1 MKQSSRKGIWK
12 RLSILLLSSLL
23 VLGNIATGS
32 TLVQAAEQKSEKI
45 LSEQEAIEYAK
56 KWVTIPEGYE
66 YSHGKY
72 YEPYEDYI
80 PYAGWSLNW
89 NKSDQSSIMYVI
101 HPVSGNL
108 LRYQYHGND
117 SEAPSPA
124 TTNRQ
129 QIALE
134 GVMQFLTKVIPPEER
149 AKLTLLE
156 EGDYKSN
163 NPETYSF
170 KFQRVENGIP
180 FKDNSIAVTVRG
192 DGKILRF
199 NRLWY
204 EGELPDASQ
213 IISEK
218 EARELLEQKT
228 EPTMYYKSFSSGD
241 HEEKYKLVYDYLPT
255 DPQMV
260 DAISGV
266 MIDGKGAV
274 AKPKQPIKILKELPP
289 ASAPKAG
296 SQKDGAFT
304 REQAEAGAI
313 HLLQTTLRDQLAD
326 IYMLDPQPYDG
337 GLRGKETNWRDYKV
351 HFGWLKN
358 GLLIENARF
367 EVSVNPY
374 SGSSHIGDDERPY
387 PVILDNNMQRV
398 DLAFAKKTEQA
409 VKKSLELYYL
419 LPNKNFNEVEEPK
432 PRLVYRLS
440 GDKGVV
446 DAHTGKWIS
455 FSQPEE
461 RK

>member
-1 MKQSSRKGIWK
+1 
-12 RLSILLLSSLL
+12 
-23 VLGNIATGS
+23 
-32 TLVQAAEQKSEKI
+32 
-45 LSEQEAIEYAK
+45 
-56 KWVTIPEGYE
+56 
-66 YSHGKY
+66 
-72 YEPYEDYI
+72 
-80 PYAGWSLNW
+80 
-89 NKSDQSSIMYVI
+89 
-101 HPVSGNL
+101 
-108 LRYQYHGND
+108 
-117 SEAPSPA
+117 
-124 TTNRQ
+124 
-129 QIALE
+129 
-134 GVMQFLTKVIPPEER
+134 MQFLTKVIPPEER
-149 AKLTLLE
+149 AKLTE
-156 EGDYKSN
+156 PDEVDYKSDG
-163 NPETYSF
+163 TYYF

-180 FKDNSIAVTVRG
+180 FMDNWIAVTARG
-192 DGKILRF
+192 DGKVLRF

-228 EPTMYYKSFSSGD
+228 EPTMYYKSFYGED
-241 HEEKYKLVYDYLPT
+241 HKQKYMLVYDYLPT

-274 AKPKQPIKILKELPP
+274 AKPKQPIKILKEMPS

-296 SQKDGAFT
+296 SQKDGGFT
-304 REQAEAGAI
+304 REQAEASAI

-326 IYMLDPQPYDG
+326 IYMLEPQPYDG

-358 GLLIENARF
+358 GLLIKDARF
-367 EVSVNPY
+367 EVAVNPY
-374 SGSSHIGDDERPY
+374 SGNSIIGDDELPS

-409 VKKSLELYYL
+409 AKKSLELYYL
-419 LPNKNFNEVEEPK
+419 LPDIDFNEVEQPK

-455 FSQPEE
+455 FLKREE
-461 RK
+461 SK

>member
-1 MKQSSRKGIWK
+1 MKQRSTKGFWK
-12 RLSILLLSSLL
+12 RLSILLLLSLL
-23 VLGNIATGS
+23 VLGNIADES

-66 YSHGKY
+66 YGYGNY

-80 PYAGWSLNW
+80 PYAGWSLIW

-108 LRYQYHGND
+108 LRYQYHGEH
-117 SEAPSPA
+117 SEAPGPA
-124 TTNRQ
+124 TANRK

-134 GVMQFLTKVIPPEER
+134 GVMKFLTKVIPLEER

-156 EGDYKSN
+156 EGDFESN
-163 NPETYSF
+163 NSETYYF

-180 FKDNSIAVTVRG
+180 FKDNGITVTMRG
-192 DGKILRF
+192 DGKVLRF

-241 HEEKYKLVYDYLPT
+241 HEEKYMLVYDYLPT

-274 AKPKQPIKILKELPP
+274 AKPKQPIKILKEMPS

-296 SQKDGAFT
+296 SQKDGGFT
-304 REQAEAGAI
+304 REQAEASAI

-358 GLLIENARF
+358 GLLIKNARF

-374 SGSSHIGDDERPY
+374 SGNSNIGDDELPS

-409 VKKSLELYYL
+409 AKKSLELYYL
-419 LPNKNFNEVEEPK
+419 LPDKDFNEVEEPK

-440 GDKGVV
+440 GDKGFV

-455 FSQPEE
+455 FLKREE
-461 RK
+461 SK

>member
-1 MKQSSRKGIWK
+1 MKQSSTKGFWK
-12 RLSILLLSSLL
+12 RLSILLLLSLL
-23 VLGNIATGS
+23 VLGNIADES

-66 YSHGKY
+66 YGY
-72 YEPYEDYI
+72 GEYIEPYDDFT
-80 PYAGWSLNW
+80 PYAGWGLSW
-89 NKSDQSSIMYVI
+89 HRSDKSSIGFKI

-108 LRYQYHGND
+108 LSYHQYDDKD
-117 SEAPSPA
+117 SEAPGPA
-124 TTNRQ
+124 TTNSK

-134 GVMQFLTKVIPPEER
+134 GVLQFLTKVIPSEER
-149 AKLTLLE
+149 AKLIE
-156 EGDYKSN
+156 PDEVDYKSDG
-163 NPETYSF
+163 TYYF

-180 FKDNSIAVTVRG
+180 FKDNYIAVIARG
-192 DGKILRF
+192 DGKVLRF

-241 HEEKYKLVYDYLPT
+241 HEEKYMLVYDYLPT

-266 MIDGKGAV
+266 MIDGEGAV
-274 AKPKQPIKILKELPP
+274 AKPKQPIKILKEMPS
-289 ASAPKAG
+289 ASVPKAG

-313 HLLQTTLRDQLAD
+313 HLLQTTLRDQLAN

-358 GLLIENARF
+358 GLLIEGARF
-367 EVSVNPY
+367 KVSVNPY
-374 SGSSHIGDDERPY
+374 SGSSIIGDDQLPP

-419 LPNKNFNEVEEPK
+419 LPDLDFNEVEEPK

-455 FSQPEE
+455 SLKGKE
-461 RK
+461 